1 MQKAPEF
8 PGLSVSPQKSGELR
22 AMSILLSD
30 AGLHRHLLPL
40 TYTRP
45 LGALRC
51 GVRTQAEAWQ
61 ALAGLSV
68 GFLTEAYLQV
78 KFPAVKADLNYE
90 VHGGLLPEKNVV
102 GAVLDLKPGQ
112 VLMQKG
118 KPLAFCLEGAAHAA
132 AMDWQVP
139 PAFLAQVEFSGEV
152 LLIERPWHLFQHCG
166 AALNND
172 FEHITAGRKSRPLS
186 ASNTVIGDPNLIFL
200 EEGAKAEASIF
211 NTANGPIYI
220 GKGAEVMEGCMV
232 RGPMA
237 LGENA
242 QLKMGAKIYGASSLG
257 PECRVG
263 GEVNNS
269 VMQGFSNKG
278 HDGFLGNSV
287 LGEWCNLGA
296 DTNTSNL
303 KNTYGDVA
311 AWSYPDEAL
320 TATGQQ
326 FLGLIMGDHAKS
338 AINTMFNTGTVAG
351 PCANVFGGGFPPKHI
366 PAFAWGGA
374 EGFGTY
380 ALDKAFSTCRKVME
394 RRHIPFTTYDEDI
407 LRHVFNA
414 TKPYRA

>member
-1 MQKAPEF
+1 
-8 PGLSVSPQKSGELR
+8 
-22 AMSILLSD
+22 
-30 AGLHRHLLPL
+30 
-40 TYTRP
+40 
-45 LGALRC
+45 
-51 GVRTQAEAWQ
+51 
-61 ALAGLSV
+61 
-68 GFLTEAYLQV
+68 
-78 KFPAVKADLNYE
+78 
-90 VHGGLLPEKNVV
+90 
-102 GAVLDLKPGQ
+102 
-112 VLMQKG
+112 
-118 KPLAFCLEGAAHAA
+118 
-132 AMDWQVP
+132 
-139 PAFLAQVEFSGEV
+139 
-152 LLIERPWHLFQHCG
+152 
-166 AALNND
+166 
-172 FEHITAGRKSRPLS
+172 
-186 ASNTVIGDPNLIFL
+186 
-200 EEGAKAEASIF
+200 
-211 NTANGPIYI
+211 
-220 GKGAEVMEGCMV
+220 MEGCMV

-242 QLKMGAKIYGASSLG
+242 QLKMGAKNLRRKLLRPGMS
-257 PECRVG
+257 RRRR
-263 GEVNNS
+263 GE
-269 VMQGFSNKG
+269 QQRDARLQHKI

-326 FLGLIMGDHAKS
+326 FLGLIMDDDAKS

-394 RRHIPFTTYDEDI
+394 RRHIPFTTYDEEI